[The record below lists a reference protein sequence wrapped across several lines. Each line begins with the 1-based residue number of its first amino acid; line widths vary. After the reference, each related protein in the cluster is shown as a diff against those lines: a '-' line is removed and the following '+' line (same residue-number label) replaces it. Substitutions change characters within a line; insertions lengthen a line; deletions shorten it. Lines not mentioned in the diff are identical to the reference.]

1 VEEGHSSLHVTAA
14 GQTHLGRRP
23 LNEDAW
29 SMAQGADHA
38 HLWAERG
45 RLYAVADG
53 MGGHAAGE
61 VASKLAIET
70 LGREYYAGDDLS
82 LPPTLRLQRAI
93 LAANQEVYEQSA
105 LQESQAGMGT
115 TIVAAVVRED
125 WLTIANVGDS
135 RAYLVRGG
143 EAQQLTRDH
152 SWVAEQVASGTL
164 SQEEAENHAYR
175 HVVTR
180 CLGHRP
186 NVQVDLFEHA
196 LEPGDAI
203 LLCSDGLNNQVS
215 DADIAHILSEHPP
228 AEAANRLVTLAYESG
243 GADNITAIVL
253 QVSEP
258 NGSLGRLEPIPATS
272 AASSQTYAPPARR
285 PRHRQRTVVLALL
298 SAFIVVFGAGAV
310 LQVASQREALKSW
323 LQPLL
328 GPLLAPLMAPLI
340 TTPTPGPAPAPTF
353 APAAVPTATRAPPTP
368 TTVPTATRSPSATPT
383 LAATATQTPR
393 PTSIPTQTPRPT
405 SIPTQTP
412 PSPTRTPL
420 PTSGPRLVL

>member
-29 SMAQGADHA
+29 SIAHGADSA

-45 RLYAVADG
+45 KLYAVADG

-61 VASKLAIET
+61 AASQLAIET
-70 LGREYYAGDDLS
+70 LWREYYAGDDLP
-82 LPPTLRLQRAI
+82 LPPTLRVQQAI

-164 SQEEAENHAYR
+164 SQEEADNHAYR

-186 NVQVDLFEHA
+186 NVQVDLFEHV

-228 AEAANRLVTLAYESG
+228 AEAANRLVALAYESG

-253 QVSEP
+253 QVSEST
-258 NGSLGRLEPIPATS
+258 GSLAHLEPIPATS
-272 AASSQTYAPPARR
+272 AASPEAYVPSSGPPARR
-285 PRHRQRTVVLALL
+285 PRHRQRTVVLALI
-298 SAFIVVFGAGAV
+298 SAFIVVFCVGAV
-310 LQVASQREALKSW
+310 LQVASQRDALKSW

-328 GPLLAPLMAPLI
+328 GPLLAPLI
-340 TTPTPGPAPAPTF
+340 TAPTPGPTPAPTL
-353 APAAVPTATRAPPTP
+353 APAAVLTATRAPPTP
-368 TTVPTATRSPSATPT
+368 TTVPTATQMPSATPT
-383 LAATATQTPR
+383 PTATATQAPR
-393 PTSIPTQTPRPT
+393 PTSTATQM
-405 SIPTQTP
+405 P
-412 PSPTRTPL
+412 PSPTQTPL
-420 PTSGPRLVL
+420 PTSGPRLVP

>member
-1 VEEGHSSLHVTAA
+1 MEEGHLSLHVTAA

-29 SMAQGADHA
+29 SIAHGADSA

-61 VASKLAIET
+61 VASQLAIET
-70 LGREYYAGDDLS
+70 LWREYYAGDDLP
-82 LPPTLRLQRAI
+82 LPPTLRVQQAI

-143 EAQQLTRDH
+143 EAQQLTHDH
-152 SWVAEQVASGTL
+152 SWVAEQVASGAL
-164 SQEEAENHAYR
+164 SQEEADNHAYR

-253 QVSEP
+253 QISEST
-258 NGSLGRLEPIPATS
+258 GSLGHLEPIPATS
-272 AASSQTYAPPARR
+272 AASSEAYIPSSGPPARR

-298 SAFIVVFGAGAV
+298 SAFIVVFCAGAV

-328 GPLLAPLMAPLI
+328 GPLLAPPMAPLI
-340 TTPTPGPAPAPTF
+340 TAPTPGPTPAPTL
-353 APAAVPTATRAPPTP
+353 APVAVPTATRAPPTP
-368 TTVPTATRSPSATPT
+368 TTVPTATQMPSATPT
-383 LAATATQTPR
+383 PTATTTQAPR
-393 PTSIPTQTPRPT
+393 PTSTATQM
-405 SIPTQTP
+405 P
-412 PSPTRTPL
+412 PSPTQTPL
-420 PTSGPRLVL
+420 PTSGPRLVP